1 MDFYSMLKKG
11 MTTDEISEFVLK
23 EMNEANERIAK
34 EKEAEAERV
43 KAEADRARILED
55 ARAHLISAIGLYNE
69 VFKFMEFN
77 DEIAEEYAETLQ
89 IIENTFIKNP
99 SLMKFYLDI
108 GKKNEN
114 AKPKVNSNTNKDYLK
129 YLYMSDKD
137 WEDLLDIFNH

>member
-77 DEIAEEYAETLQ
+77 DEIAEEYAEAFET
-89 IIENTFIKNP
+89 IENMFIKNP

-108 GKKNEN
+108 GKKDKN